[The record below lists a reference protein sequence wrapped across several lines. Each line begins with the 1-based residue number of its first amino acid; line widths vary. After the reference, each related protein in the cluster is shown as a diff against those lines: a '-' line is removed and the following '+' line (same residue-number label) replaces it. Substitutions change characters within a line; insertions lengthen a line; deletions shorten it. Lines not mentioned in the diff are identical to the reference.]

1 MQALGGRLEIAAV
14 FDDDQRVT
22 LEVGDELR
30 PRARWLSGALPC
42 RVVLQIEQCRRD
54 ADNNRTCDD
63 PARSASAWNPPL
75 GVDFYVRVHRWEH
88 FEPAAIIDS
97 TSDRRSTMAQ
107 LIVRNLDDELV
118 GRLKRRAAERG
129 HSAEEEH
136 REILR
141 QVLAAPPREAL
152 PELLLSMPDVGD
164 DSDFARQDDT
174 GRAVEW

>member
-1 MQALGGRLEIAAV
+1 
-14 FDDDQRVT
+14 
-22 LEVGDELR
+22 
-30 PRARWLSGALPC
+30 
-42 RVVLQIEQCRRD
+42 
-54 ADNNRTCDD
+54 
-63 PARSASAWNPPL
+63 
-75 GVDFYVRVHRWEH
+75 
-88 FEPAAIIDS
+88 
-97 TSDRRSTMAQ
+97 MAQ